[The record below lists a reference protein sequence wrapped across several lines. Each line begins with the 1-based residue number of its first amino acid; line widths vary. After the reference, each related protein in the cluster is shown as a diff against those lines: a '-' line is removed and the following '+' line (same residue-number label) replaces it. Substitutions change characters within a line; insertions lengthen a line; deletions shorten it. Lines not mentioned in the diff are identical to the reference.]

1 MPHKVIRDR
10 SATLPPEIVTL
21 WRTTRV
27 RCEYVS
33 TRVFDARVLLWIGS
47 TLAFEQL
54 VANYPDA
61 LQLADELRRAYAY
74 LT

>member
-1 MPHKVIRDR
+1 
-10 SATLPPEIVTL
+10 
-21 WRTTRV
+21 V

-61 LQLADELRRAYAY
+61 LQLASELRRAYAY